1 MAEQSEF
8 SKLPKKQLV
17 HIAEKLIEK
26 DFPMDNPYD
35 DYHQYDENFELLESI
50 GKYYDIPVN
59 DEDVQFFAKFLY
71 INSHTLERIR
81 TTNNK
86 SYENLVIPVAK
97 TYILDYDIVGSCT
110 YIDRLSLNFDSYD
123 EDWVEQS
130 AQQQRQDGNWD
141 LYDGHQREPIEYDN
155 FDFNDYI
162 FDGVREYKPEK
173 KPKITESIL
182 EKTSKVI
189 KSLDKERLLELKHLI
204 DSRINAL

>member
-26 DFPMDNPYD
+26 DFPMDNPYE
-35 DYHQYDENFELLESI
+35 DYQYDKNFELLESI

-71 INSHTLERIR
+71 INSHTLDRIR

-97 TYILDYDIVGSCT
+97 TYILDYDIEGSCT
-110 YIDRLSLNFDSYD
+110 YIDQLSQKFDSYD
-123 EDWVEQS
+123 KDWVEQS

-141 LYDGHQREPIEYDN
+141 LYNGYQRKDIIYDN
-155 FDFNDYI
+155 FDFNDYT
-162 FDGVREYKPEK
+162 FEGVREYKPEK

-204 DSRINAL
+204 DSRINTL